1 MDKSRVIYLIADNRE
16 KDENGVYQKTESE
29 PRKVFAQVESVT
41 RSEFF
46 EGGRNGLNP
55 ELRFI
60 VFFADY
66 HGEEIVQ
73 YNGDKYG
80 VYRTFIDKGDYIE
93 LYTERKGGVN

>member
-1 MDKSRVIYLIADNRE
+1 MDKSRAIYLIGQTSE
-16 KDENGVYQKTESE
+16 KDDYGVYRKTETE

-66 HGEEIVQ
+66 HGETIIE
-73 YNGDKYG
+73 YNGVRYG
-80 VYRTFIDKGDYIE
+80 VYRTYQAKNDALE